1 MMVTTAGLTR
11 AAAETT
17 LPFAGAA
24 AVVDEPPVPPA
35 GALLDGTK
43 FATVAGVSVA
53 TTGVTGRSR
62 APDAMNARVVP
73 PDASAA
79 AAIASAAIPATA
91 RFRVVRA
98 AGGVGLRGEGG
109 SGSANVVPRS
119 AVDADNDPDGTGIQG
134 GTAPGTEESKR
145 SVSMMCVVS
154 SRQG

>member
-1 MMVTTAGLTR
+1 MS
-11 AAAETT
+11 
-17 LPFAGAA
+17 
-24 AVVDEPPVPPA
+24 VV
-35 GALLDGTK
+35 
-43 FATVAGVSVA
+43 

-73 PDASAA
+73 PDANAA

-98 AGGVGLRGEGG
+98 AGDVEPSGEGG

-119 AVDADNDPDGTGIQG
+119 AVDVDGDPDGTGIQG

-154 SRQG
+154 SRQGVRAATPKSRPHS